1 MRGYTSHPVAQA
13 ISTVRADTPDWMSFM
28 PVNAT
33 ASQFIRDFAAKIS
46 IPPSSIL
53 QVQSSANYVI
63 SRMLGSTLSH
73 LGSVMNR
80 PSPGIPQA
88 KYNKYTN
95 VVTTYNSE
103 LPAMA
108 AEYPNVDWKM
118 RSIRTTDSLLMTWD
132 LNAFAFSGN
141 TIQDHLGPIIQIA
154 NNSRNTVELYFGVP
168 SILDSAGAAINTDS
182 TIYFHM
188 APIAFVENW

>member
-1 MRGYTSHPVAQA
+1 MRGYTSNPVAQA
-13 ISTVRADTPDWMSFM
+13 ISTVRADKPDWLSLI

-33 ASQFIRDFAAKIS
+33 ASQFIRDHAAKIS

-63 SRMLGSTLSH
+63 SRMLGSVLSH

-88 KYNKYTN
+88 KYNKYSN
-95 VVTTYNSE
+95 VVTTFNSE

-108 AEYPNVDWKM
+108 AEYPNVDWKV

-188 APIAFVENW
+188 APIAFIESW